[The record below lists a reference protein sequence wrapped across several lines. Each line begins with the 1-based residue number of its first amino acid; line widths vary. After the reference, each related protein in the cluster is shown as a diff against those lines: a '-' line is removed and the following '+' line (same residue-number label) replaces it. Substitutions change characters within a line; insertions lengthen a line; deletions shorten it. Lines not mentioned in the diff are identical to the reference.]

1 MVPLVDA
8 NVYGL
13 FPFVD
18 MFAELSFSLK
28 KIDVNDDINLY
39 KPVAANEELQ
49 RNEKLTFGQ
58 LEVELG
64 KKITAF
70 LL

>member
-1 MVPLVDA
+1 
-8 NVYGL
+8 
-13 FPFVD
+13 

-28 KIDVNDDINLY
+28 KIDVDDDINLY

-64 KKITAF
+64 KKIQHSYYETF
-70 LL
+70 IINLG